1 MKKEGN
7 PLLILLLVLGAL
19 LVVYAGV
26 VVIGKNQEKSKKKE
40 EEAKK
45 IYVTDLGKLS
55 EIQFDVGNG
64 EIQLVK
70 EDGTWYD
77 KNDKDFPLAQ
87 SYPKKM
93 EKTFRKLEAERKL
106 EDGDSLEAYG
116 LEDPAYTVVLTDQD
130 GNETTLYFGN
140 VTGDSYYL
148 TLNEK
153 KEIYTV
159 STDVIEDFQYSME
172 DMAQL
177 DTFPTIGS
185 GNLKKVVISQGT
197 EKTEYSSEKT
207 EYSSEND
214 DDAKSMATI
223 AGGLGVLTLKDAAD
237 YSVEESDLSK
247 YGLDEQS
254 RTTETVTYTNNKKE
268 KTVTLYFGK
277 EDGNGNRYVMLSD
290 SKIVYLVEKEKCK
303 NMLNQDTES

>member
-1 MKKEGN
+1 MKKKRN
-7 PLLILLLVLGAL
+7 PLLILLLVLAVL

-26 VVIGKNQEKSKKKE
+26 VVIGKNQEKSKQKE

-93 EKTFRKLEAERKL
+93 EKTFRKLEADRKL

-130 GNETTLYFGN
+130 GNETL
-140 VTGDSYYL
+140 
-148 TLNEK
+148 
-153 KEIYTV
+153 I
-159 STDVIEDFQYSME
+159 I
-172 DMAQL
+172 
-177 DTFPTIGS
+177 
-185 GNLKKVVISQGT
+185 
-197 EKTEYSSEKT
+197 
-207 EYSSEND
+207 
-214 DDAKSMATI
+214 
-223 AGGLGVLTLKDAAD
+223 
-237 YSVEESDLSK
+237 
-247 YGLDEQS
+247 
-254 RTTETVTYTNNKKE
+254 
-268 KTVTLYFGK
+268 
-277 EDGNGNRYVMLSD
+277 
-290 SKIVYLVEKEKCK
+290 
-303 NMLNQDTES
+303 

>member
-1 MKKEGN
+1 MKKKGN

-26 VVIGKNQEKSKKKE
+26 VVIGKNQEKSKQKE

-70 EDGTWYD
+70 EDG
-77 KNDKDFPLAQ
+77 
-87 SYPKKM
+87 
-93 EKTFRKLEAERKL
+93 LEAERKL

-159 STDVIEDFQYSME
+159 STGVIEDFQYSME

-197 EKTEYSSEKT
+197 EKTEYSSE
-207 EYSSEND
+207 ND

-237 YSVEESDLSK
+237 YSVEENDLSK

>member
-1 MKKEGN
+1 M
-7 PLLILLLVLGAL
+7 
-19 LVVYAGV
+19 
-26 VVIGKNQEKSKKKE
+26 IGKNQEKSKQKE

-93 EKTFRKLEAERKL
+93 EKTFRKLEADRKL

-159 STDVIEDFQYSME
+159 STGVIEDFQYSME
-172 DMAQL
+172 DMAPVSYTHL
-177 DTFPTIGS
+177 DVYKRQIRRRTKKRAGGACKSNAGS
-185 GNLKKVVISQGT
+185 GRKRAYRSFGTVSGSEGKTGVRTVHDCRIS
-197 EKTEYSSEKT
+197 
-207 EYSSEND
+207 
-214 DDAKSMATI
+214 
-223 AGGLGVLTLKDAAD
+223 
-237 YSVEESDLSK
+237 
-247 YGLDEQS
+247 
-254 RTTETVTYTNNKKE
+254 
-268 KTVTLYFGK
+268 GK
-277 EDGNGNRYVMLSD
+277 RRKNRNGF
-290 SKIVYLVEKEKCK
+290 
-303 NMLNQDTES
+303 